1 MRKISFYILIVAFII
16 SCGPTQNKISSNK
29 TNVQVAIDLVNVI
42 DDKVNVRIHPGT
54 ITTPDVV
61 FYIPETVP
69 GTYKDDDYGTY
80 VDDLEAFTKSGS
92 KLNVERTSPNTWLI
106 KDAQQINYI
115 QYKVN
120 DTYDIE
126 AEHDIFSPSGTNFK
140 ENEQFLLN
148 LHGLVGYIKDQE
160 EYTYSIDINRPQA
173 LEGTTSLS
181 KLENQTPTK
190 ATFDNPKQIDSYLAK
205 RYFEVID
212 NPIMYN
218 TPNKEVFD
226 IEGITIELS
235 VYSPNDAVKA
245 SDLRETVE
253 NMMKAQKIY
262 LGDMNTTDRY
272 SILLYLS
279 TMNAED
285 AQGFG
290 ALEHHKSTVVVL
302 PEMLPKEA
310 MDEAIIDVVAHEF
323 FHIVTPL
330 NLHATQIHKF
340 RYNDPEMS
348 QHLWMYEGI
357 TEYFA
362 QHFQVQQGL
371 VTNTEFYNTIVTKI
385 ANSKSYDENMSFTEM
400 SQNILEEPYASN
412 YGNVYEKG
420 ALIGMCL
427 DILMRENSNGERG
440 LLTLMKELTDRYGP
454 NRPFEDQAIIP
465 QITAMTYPAIGDF
478 FEKHVIGNIPINYS
492 AFFSKVGLEY
502 NTYQSPTEYFLD
514 NETRTPFID
523 VSQTDKTI
531 FIRSGIELHSFFK
544 EMGLRGG
551 DVIKTINGTAYD
563 LSNVYALI
571 GTSASWKEGDAIS
584 FTIQRE
590 DQELTLD
597 GKVTVPMIQKAT
609 IIELQYF
616 VEGPELRLRQSWLK
630 GS

>member
-1 MRKISFYILIVAFII
+1 MRKIPFYILILAFII
-16 SCGPTQNKISSNK
+16 SCGPTQNTINSKN
-29 TNVQVAIDLVNVI
+29 TNVQVAIDLVNI
-42 DDKVNVRIHPGT
+42 TDDKVTVRIQPGT
-54 ITTPDVV
+54 ITTSDVV

-69 GTYKDDDYGTY
+69 GTYRDSDYGTY
-80 VDDLEAFTKSGS
+80 VDNLEVFAGSGS
-92 KLNVERTSPNTWLI
+92 KLKVERTSPNTWLI
-106 KDAQQINYI
+106 KDAKQLAYI
-115 QYKVN
+115 QYQVN

-160 EYTYSIDINRPQA
+160 EYTYAIDINRPENI
-173 LEGTTSLS
+173 EGSTSLS
-181 KLENQTPTK
+181 KQESPTYTK

-218 TPNKEVFD
+218 KPNKEVFD
-226 IEGITIELS
+226 IEGITIEIS

-245 SDLRETVE
+245 SDLRSTVE
-253 NMMKAQKIY
+253 NMMKAQKTY

-279 TMNAED
+279 TMEAED

-371 VTNTEFYNTIVTKI
+371 VTNTEFYKTIVTKI
-385 ANSKSYDENMSFTEM
+385 TNSKSYDENISFTEM
-400 SQNILEEPYASN
+400 SKNILEEPHASN

-427 DILMRENSNGERG
+427 DILMRENSNGQRS
-440 LLTLMKELTDRYGP
+440 LLSLMKELTDRYGP

-465 QITAMTYPAIGDF
+465 QITAMTYPAIGEF
-478 FEKHVIGNIPINYS
+478 FEKHVIGSVPINYS

-502 NTYQSPTEYFLD
+502 TSYPVPTQYFLD
-514 NETRTPFID
+514 PETRTPYID
-523 VSQTDKTI
+523 VSQADKAI

-544 EMGLRGG
+544 EMGLQAG
-551 DVIKTINGTAYD
+551 DVIKTINGTSYD

-571 GTSASWKEGDAIS
+571 GGSASWKEGDAIN

-590 DQELTLD
+590 DQEITLE
-597 GKVTVPMIQKAT
+597 GKVTIPMINKASIT
-609 IIELQYF
+609 ELQYF